1 MAENEIELD
10 AAPAKPKPKAQV
22 SAWMLVL
29 SVIAFLCFVG
39 VLSLQTI
46 EFLYMRGNLAQDGV
60 PFSAEVILPPS
71 P

>member
-10 AAPAKPKPKAQV
+10 VAPQKPKAQV

-29 SVIAFLCFVG
+29 SVIAFLCFVT
-39 VLSLQTI
+39 VLTLQTL
-46 EFLYMRGNLAQDGV
+46 EYMYMRGQLAQEGV
-60 PFSAEVILPPS
+60 PYTSEVILPPS